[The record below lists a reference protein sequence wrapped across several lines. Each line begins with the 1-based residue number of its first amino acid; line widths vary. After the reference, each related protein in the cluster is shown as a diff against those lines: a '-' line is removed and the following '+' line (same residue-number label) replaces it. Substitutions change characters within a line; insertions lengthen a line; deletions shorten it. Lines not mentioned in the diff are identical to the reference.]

1 MRYTADVVA
10 INNNEES
17 VEHLVLGGGDKACSR
32 LRCLVDGCVSGYEPQ
47 RRQTMK
53 CDIGMHSSAS
63 NSLLQSISKRQE
75 NCGIIYLSKLPM
87 LKARKLSTCTN
98 S

>member
-47 RRQTMK
+47 RRHTMK
-53 CDIGMHSSAS
+53 CDIGMHSS
-63 NSLLQSISKRQE
+63 LLLSKQSISKRQE
-75 NCGIIYLSKLPM
+75 NCGII
-87 LKARKLSTCTN
+87 
-98 S
+98 